1 MGETE
6 TRVCTYLGDGG
17 EGEGPKIAISKSD
30 DGEARQVMSDDGEV
44 RRVMSC
50 EEVQESST
58 VGLT

>member
-17 EGEGPKIAISKSD
+17 EGPKIAISKSD
-30 DGEARQVMSDDGEV
+30 DGEARRVMSDDGEV
-44 RRVMSC
+44 RRVMRC